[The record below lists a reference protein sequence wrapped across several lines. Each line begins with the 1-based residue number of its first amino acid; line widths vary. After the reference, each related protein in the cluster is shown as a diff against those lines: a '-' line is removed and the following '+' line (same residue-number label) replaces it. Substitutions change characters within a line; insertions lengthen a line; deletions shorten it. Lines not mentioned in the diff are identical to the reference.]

1 VTLFIFRLSCWL
13 LVAAVKDRF
22 GATPWNGRYNGKES
36 PLIQFSASRLYQI
49 KQSARAIF
57 RTMRDRLGIL
67 TRGPGER
74 ASAEE
79 MDVKVEDGLS
89 CARAHVQD
97 RPVSLL
103 DVPLARDVRGGQVAA
118 AN

>member
-1 VTLFIFRLSCWL
+1 
-13 LVAAVKDRF
+13 
-22 GATPWNGRYNGKES
+22 
-36 PLIQFSASRLYQI
+36 
-49 KQSARAIF
+49 
-57 RTMRDRLGIL
+57 
-67 TRGPGER
+67 
-74 ASAEE
+74 

-89 CARAHVQD
+89 CARTHVQD